1 MGPAC
6 NWQRILVQLLYV
18 CAAARAGWLASS
30 ASAAAPASFCRVLP
44 PAHVVH
50 AALAPRPGSC
60 RHIMSSRLRG
70 A

>member
-6 NWQRILVQLLYV
+6 NWQRIQLYACV

>member
-1 MGPAC
+1 MAAMGHDMHM
-6 NWQRILVQLLYV
+6 RSD
-18 CAAARAGWLASS
+18 ARAAGWLASS

-44 PAHVVH
+44 SARVVH